1 MFVYIRLEHKQ
12 LSDSSKFYE
21 FHPNPFYPN
30 TKIFF
35 RVLATKIISLPG
47 VPAELAPT
55 EWLRR
60 CPLPLLGGP
69 PPPPNEWL
77 SDNPVTWFELWKEKL
92 ELTLRGDEGTLGGR
106 KESAEKLI

>member
-35 RVLATKIISLPG
+35 WVLATKIISLPG

-55 EWLRR
+55 E
-60 CPLPLLGGP
+60 
-69 PPPPNEWL
+69 
-77 SDNPVTWFELWKEKL
+77 
-92 ELTLRGDEGTLGGR
+92 
-106 KESAEKLI
+106 